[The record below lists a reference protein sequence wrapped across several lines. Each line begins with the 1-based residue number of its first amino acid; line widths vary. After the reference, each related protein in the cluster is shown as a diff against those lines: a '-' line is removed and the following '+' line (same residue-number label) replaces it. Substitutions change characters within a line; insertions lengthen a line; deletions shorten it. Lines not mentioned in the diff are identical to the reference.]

1 MRAKPLLI
9 AALLLSVSPFA
20 AYAGPTQADADKL
33 KAVLQSYFGAG
44 TDAVKIVPEGD
55 GYKMSFDL
63 SGLAKAM
70 QAKDTEASVQ
80 SFDFSLTPEG
90 GGKWKVHH
98 DGPMGFSLKSKDQ
111 LDIAEKVES
120 MTLDGEFDEALGS
133 FTNLVASGKNIS
145 VKESVDDSK
154 GMKID
159 VDAKFDSVDTK
170 LTGAATAA
178 GGVDVKFNYNLGHGE
193 MTQDFN
199 KEGDPPLHLVIGID
213 GGTSDGTIT
222 GTKTL
227 EILQLIKFLNA
238 HVAEDS
244 LGKDQAAFK
253 LALTNLMP
261 GFNNLA
267 MRGGIGKTTVLSPL
281 GTFGVDKV
289 GVTFEANGA
298 VKDGKFAESLSFEGL
313 SVPANIV
320 PAWAS
325 SLVTKNFNIGFAVTG
340 YDLESAAKAE
350 IAAADFTKDPP
361 ISKEIENKIGELLLP
376 KGAVNVVLSNTMISN
391 DTYKI
396 TIDGAMDAGPN
407 AKPSGKAHI
416 TAKGLD
422 DIMKAMQAAPPES
435 GIQGG
440 AAVIVVAK
448 GMGKAESDGSTS
460 WDVEATPDGK
470 ITVNGID
477 LSKMAK

>member
-1 MRAKPLLI
+1 MRAKSLII
-9 AALLLSVSPFA
+9 AALLLSVSPLA
-20 AYAGPTQADADKL
+20 VNAGTTQADADKL
-33 KAVLQSYFGAG
+33 KAILQSYFCAG

-63 SGLAKAM
+63 SGLGKDM
-70 QAKDTEASVQ
+70 QAKDTEASAQ

-111 LDIAEKVES
+111 FDISEKIES
-120 MTLDGEFDEALGS
+120 VTLDGEFDEALGS
-133 FTNLVASGKNIS
+133 FTNLVANGKNIS
-145 VKESVDDSK
+145 VKETINDSK

-159 VDAKFDSVDTK
+159 VDAKFDSIDTK
-170 LTGAATAA
+170 ITSAAAAA
-178 GGVDVKFNYNLGHGE
+178 GGVDVKFVYNLGHSE
-193 MTQDFN
+193 MTEDLN
-199 KEGDPPLHLVIGID
+199 KEGDPPMHLVIGLD

-227 EILQLIKFLNA
+227 AILQLVKFLNA

-244 LGKDQAAFK
+244 LAKDQVAFK
-253 LALTNLMP
+253 AALTDLMP
-261 GFNNLA
+261 VFNNLS
-267 MRGGIGKTTVLSPL
+267 MRGGFGKTTVQSPL
-281 GTFGVDKV
+281 GTFGLDKV
-289 GVTFEANGA
+289 GVTFDANGA
-298 VKDGKFAESLSFEGL
+298 LKDGKFAESLSFEGL
-313 SVPANIV
+313 SVPADIV
-320 PAWAS
+320 PSWAS

-350 IAAADFTKDPP
+350 LAAADFAKDPP
-361 ISKEIENKIGELLLP
+361 ISKEIENSIGELLLP
-376 KGAVNVVLSNTMISN
+376 TGAVNVVLSNTMISN
-391 DTYKI
+391 DTYKL
-396 TIDGAMDAGPN
+396 TIDGVMDAGPN

-422 DIMKAMQAAPPES
+422 DILKAIQAAPPET
-435 GIQGG
+435 GVQGG
-440 AAVIVVAK
+440 AAVVVVAK

-460 WDVEATPDGK
+460 WDVEAAPDGK

-477 LSKMAK
+477 ISKMAK